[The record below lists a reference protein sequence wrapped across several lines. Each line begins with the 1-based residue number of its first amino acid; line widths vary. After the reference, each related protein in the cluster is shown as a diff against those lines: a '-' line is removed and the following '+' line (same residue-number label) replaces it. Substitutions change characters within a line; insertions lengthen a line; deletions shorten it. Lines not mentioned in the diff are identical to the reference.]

1 MCCWCTSE
9 GYGSNNGMDRLK
21 QLENLL
27 KFGVDDEVGVDTKD
41 LLLQEMSLESFKK
54 SLDSWKPHQ

>member
-1 MCCWCTSE
+1 
-9 GYGSNNGMDRLK
+9 MDRLK